1 MQKDN
6 PIPARLKAARKKAKI
21 TQKNLGVKI
30 GMEESSASGRMNH
43 YEKGRHIPDIGT
55 LRRMA
60 EELDVP
66 LNYFFCDD
74 DVMAE
79 LVCAINKLSDND
91 KLDLIDTLKKKSNV

>member
-1 MQKDN
+1 MLNEN

-21 TQKNLGVKI
+21 TQKELGVKI

-43 YEKGRHIPDIGT
+43 YEKGRHMPDIGT

-60 EELDVP
+60 QELNVP

-74 DVMAE
+74 DLSAE
-79 LVCAINKLSDND
+79 IACAIAKLSTEQQT
-91 KLDLIDTLKKKSNV
+91 KLLEDLVKQSD